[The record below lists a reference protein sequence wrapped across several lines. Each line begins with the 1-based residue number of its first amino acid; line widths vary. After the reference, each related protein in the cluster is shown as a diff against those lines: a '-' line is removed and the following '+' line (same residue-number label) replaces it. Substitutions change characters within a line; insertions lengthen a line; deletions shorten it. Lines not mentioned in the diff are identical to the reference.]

1 MSVFIL
7 ARELLS
13 EKWSML
19 LRAKNSFHS
28 REMFFGLNIKRFG
41 FACYAKFT
49 NKNLSGENF
58 ESWLRK
64 KLKVAVAKSQTVKVA
79 E

>member
-1 MSVFIL
+1 L

-13 EKWSML
+13 EKQNAFIS
-19 LRAKNSFHS
+19 AKNGFHVCKIV
-28 REMFFGLNIKRFG
+28 FGLNIKLLDLRF
-41 FACYAKFT
+41 T
-49 NKNLSGENF
+49 QVHQQENLSGENF

-64 KLKVAVAKSQTVKVA
+64 KLKIAVVKSRTANVA